1 MLQADLVVRDLNRI
15 EETIL
20 NHALD
25 DNVSSFMYQ
34 SDLQLFNF
42 LPATSRS
49 GNRRAPT
56 PFIPS
61 VPGDREDDGDG
72 DQHHGPAAGS
82 EPNRV
87 PLRHSV
93 RYPTPPPIRAEL
105 ANVIEPLEDASA
117 AAFGPTGPRPRTPLS
132 NPLPP
137 PPRDLYEM
145 TPYKSLLSLPQ
156 TTALLTATYGPQTS
170 GAQLGMQPTAQRKKA
185 GKSGLFRA
193 FSKREKKEPDLG
205 QPQTQFIPV
214 FVSSTPDET
223 KPSTQAAIANL
234 VRSQSQQTRVTSLP
248 PMPVT
253 PNTGGLRNVQ
263 ASPHSA
269 YTHSSGGN
277 SSSQDSV
284 EPIPPVP
291 PMPMTAPTLHFDQK
305 GLLSTFLTHS
315 PHRVLYEGKIYPTA
329 LHLHEALK
337 FLNHRPDIA
346 EMIRNCSVAE
356 VYPLA
361 AKFQALVR
369 PDWNSRF
376 IEFVRTNVANLRS

>member
-1 MLQADLVVRDLNRI
+1 MRNLNHI

-20 NHALD
+20 NRVLHD
-25 DNVSSFMYQ
+25 IVSSFVYQ
-34 SDLQLFNF
+34 SELQLLNV
-42 LPATSRS
+42 LPATNQSE
-49 GNRRAPT
+49 NRRAPT
-56 PFIPS
+56 PFMPP
-61 VPGDREDDGDG
+61 VPRDREDDGDG
-72 DQHHGPAAGS
+72 DQPRGPAAGS

-87 PLRHSV
+87 PSRHSV
-93 RYPTPPPIRAEL
+93 HYPIPPPIRAEF
-105 ANVIEPLEDASA
+105 ANVIEPLEAASA
-117 AAFGPTGPRPRTPLS
+117 SAFGPTGPRPRTPLS

-145 TPYKSLLSLPQ
+145 TPYKSLLTLPQ
-156 TTALLTATYGPQTS
+156 TTALLTATYGPQAS
-170 GAQLGMQPTAQRKKA
+170 GGAQLGMQPSAQRKKA

-193 FSKREKKEPDLG
+193 FSKRGKKESDSG
-205 QPQTQFIPV
+205 HPQTQFIPV
-214 FVSSTPDET
+214 FVSSATEET

-248 PMPVT
+248 PMPIT

-269 YTHSSGGN
+269 HTHSSGDN

-315 PHRVLYEGKIYPTA
+315 PHRVLYDGKIYPTA

-337 FLNHRPDIA
+337 FLDHRPDIA
-346 EMIRNCSVAE
+346 ELIRNCPVAE

-361 AKFQALVR
+361 AKFQGHVR

>member
-1 MLQADLVVRDLNRI
+1 MLQADLVVRDLNHVLHDI
-15 EETIL
+15 
-20 NHALD
+20 
-25 DNVSSFMYQ
+25 VSSFMYQ
-34 SDLQLFNF
+34 SDLKLLNI
-42 LPATSRS
+42 LPATDQS

-61 VPGDREDDGDG
+61 FPRDREDG
-72 DQHHGPAAGS
+72 DQPRDPAGSS

-87 PLRHSV
+87 PSRHSIH
-93 RYPTPPPIRAEL
+93 YPTPPPIRAEF
-105 ANVIEPLEDASA
+105 ASVIEPLEAASA
-117 AAFGPTGPRPRTPLS
+117 SAFGPTGNRPRTPLS

-145 TPYKSLLSLPQ
+145 TPYKSLLTLPQ

-170 GAQLGMQPTAQRKKA
+170 GGAQLGMEPSAQRKKT
-185 GKSGLFRA
+185 GKGGLFRA
-193 FSKREKKEPDLG
+193 FSKRDKKESDSGP
-205 QPQTQFIPV
+205 PQTQFIPV

-223 KPSTQAAIANL
+223 KPSTQAAVANL

-248 PMPVT
+248 PMPIT

-269 YTHSSGGN
+269 YTHSSGDN
-277 SSSQDSV
+277 SQDSG

-291 PMPMTAPTLHFDQK
+291 PMPMTAPTLHFNQN

-315 PHRVLYEGKIYPTA
+315 PHRVLFEGKIYPTA
-329 LHLHEALK
+329 LHLHEARK
-337 FLNHRPDIA
+337 FMDRRPDIA
-346 EMIRNCSVAE
+346 EMIRNCPVGE

-361 AKFQALVR
+361 AKFQAFVR
-369 PDWNSRF
+369 PDWNSKF
-376 IEFVRTNVANLRS
+376 IEFVRANVANPGIVNNRYFRWPMS

>member
-1 MLQADLVVRDLNRI
+1 
-15 EETIL
+15 
-20 NHALD
+20 
-25 DNVSSFMYQ
+25 
-34 SDLQLFNF
+34 
-42 LPATSRS
+42 
-49 GNRRAPT
+49 
-56 PFIPS
+56 
-61 VPGDREDDGDG
+61 
-72 DQHHGPAAGS
+72 
-82 EPNRV
+82 
-87 PLRHSV
+87 
-93 RYPTPPPIRAEL
+93 
-105 ANVIEPLEDASA
+105 
-117 AAFGPTGPRPRTPLS
+117 
-132 NPLPP
+132 
-137 PPRDLYEM
+137 
-145 TPYKSLLSLPQ
+145 
-156 TTALLTATYGPQTS
+156 
-170 GAQLGMQPTAQRKKA
+170 MQPSAQRKKA

-193 FSKREKKEPDLG
+193 FSKRGKKESDSG
-205 QPQTQFIPV
+205 HPQTQFIPV
-214 FVSSTPDET
+214 FVSSATEET

-248 PMPVT
+248 PMPIT

-269 YTHSSGGN
+269 HTHSSGDN

-315 PHRVLYEGKIYPTA
+315 PHRVLYDGKIYPTA

-337 FLNHRPDIA
+337 FLDHRPDIA
-346 EMIRNCSVAE
+346 ELIRNCPVAE

-361 AKFQALVR
+361 AKFQGHVR